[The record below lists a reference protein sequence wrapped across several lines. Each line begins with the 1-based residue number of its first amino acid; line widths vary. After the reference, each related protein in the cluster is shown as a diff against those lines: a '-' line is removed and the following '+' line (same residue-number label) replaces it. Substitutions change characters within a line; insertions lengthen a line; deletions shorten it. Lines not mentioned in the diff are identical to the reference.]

1 MWVLRTLKWNK
12 ILPFYHILYGD
23 FFINFIRSSMMIIHV
38 VCVQGLK
45 TELEKASPA
54 LGRTAIYTRESRINE
69 LPRHEHIFTFCLSFL
84 V

>member
-1 MWVLRTLKWNK
+1 
-12 ILPFYHILYGD
+12 
-23 FFINFIRSSMMIIHV
+23 MIIHV

-45 TELEKASPA
+45 TELEKASPT